1 MISENIKNLKDRY
14 RNRSGEK
21 IGRDLIEPCLKECIL
36 YRRGTGFFS
45 SSAFKSYIGAL
56 EHLISND
63 TKIEILCSPKIDKG
77 LYETLKN
84 CHDEKGRDDVI
95 QERVN
100 NIAKIAAGVK
110 SNPND
115 RDWRSLLIAYLI
127 STKKL
132 EIKFAQTRYFKDII
146 ITEALDD
153 DIEPDMNNINDRAM
167 YHIKYGYFEFDDG
180 SKVVFDG
187 SVNETDTALNMST
200 ESANVFKS
208 WQKGFEEWGVPIISE
223 VDDDWDGKNND
234 IKLYEVDSDTL
245 RLIEQQS
252 QQYTGGKRP
261 KNTSKDQK
269 KPIPNPVNPTPAPVI
284 DSARKYRHQA
294 EAIKVF
300 LKEKVGILNMA
311 TGTGK
316 TRTALKI
323 INQLSE
329 EKKIDSFIV
338 TCYGTDLLNQW
349 HGVLLEPDEIVAENV
364 IEKFPAIYLRKPD
377 EFSINPKESGLLV
390 SIDSLGKAL
399 QKIPQEQ
406 LNRTLLIFDEVHNLG
421 TPKKIDELTSQL
433 KKLTYRLGL
442 SATPDKGKFNKE
454 MTKAIESAFG
464 GKKPIFDFTVEDAIK
479 RGILCEFK
487 YIPLNYVLSDEDR
500 EQFQKINATK
510 TFRAEQGNPMSDEE
524 IAMKLSRVYKLNENK
539 LQAFEEYLSNDKSI
553 LKSTIIFVQE
563 EAYGE
568 KVLHI
573 LNQHTS
579 NYKTY
584 YGDENPAILKS
595 FANEEIDILVTCNAI
610 SQGID
615 IPKLENIVLFS
626 SNKVSK
632 NKETGEREGGGETV
646 QRLGRCLRNPA
657 SVTKKIAKVIDFCQ
671 VPEDE
676 SKESYDEDRKN
687 WLTELSKTRFIKDE

>member
-1 MISENIKNLKDRY
+1 
-14 RNRSGEK
+14 
-21 IGRDLIEPCLKECIL
+21 
-36 YRRGTGFFS
+36 
-45 SSAFKSYIGAL
+45 
-56 EHLISND
+56 
-63 TKIEILCSPKIDKG
+63 
-77 LYETLKN
+77 
-84 CHDEKGRDDVI
+84 
-95 QERVN
+95 
-100 NIAKIAAGVK
+100 
-110 SNPND
+110 
-115 RDWRSLLIAYLI
+115 
-127 STKKL
+127 
-132 EIKFAQTRYFKDII
+132 
-146 ITEALDD
+146 
-153 DIEPDMNNINDRAM
+153 
-167 YHIKYGYFEFDDG
+167 
-180 SKVVFDG
+180 
-187 SVNETDTALNMST
+187 
-200 ESANVFKS
+200 
-208 WQKGFEEWGVPIISE
+208 
-223 VDDDWDGKNND
+223 
-234 IKLYEVDSDTL
+234 
-245 RLIEQQS
+245 
-252 QQYTGGKRP
+252 
-261 KNTSKDQK
+261 
-269 KPIPNPVNPTPAPVI
+269 
-284 DSARKYRHQA
+284 
-294 EAIKVF
+294 
-300 LKEKVGILNMA
+300 MA

-323 INQLSE
+323 INQLRDE
-329 EKKIDSFIV
+329 NKIDSFIV

-349 HGVLLEPDEIVAENV
+349 YGVLLEPDEIVAENV
-364 IEKFPAIYLRKPD
+364 IEKFPAIYLRKFD

-464 GKKPIFDFTVEDAIK
+464 GKKPIFDFTIEDAIK

-573 LNQHTS
+573 LNQYTS

-584 YGDENPAILKS
+584 YGDENPAILES

-632 NKETGEREGGGETV
+632 NKETGEREGGGETI